1 MIYRILISVLMIST
15 LANCKN
21 QYSSH
26 KEGLIYL
33 KEGENQFLKEYQMN
47 VTFKRMVEDSRCPKD
62 VQCIW
67 AGNAIAEIAFMGT
80 YTRPVIVQLSTTN
93 NKNRGY
99 TNTQR
104 FNGYSITLVNVS
116 PEPTSAKAFKE
127 LKGSYRIALQFKK
140 DTNSNPTTEGT
151 ETTTK

>member
-1 MIYRILISVLMIST
+1 
-15 LANCKN
+15 
-21 QYSSH
+21 
-26 KEGLIYL
+26 
-33 KEGENQFLKEYQMN
+33 MN

-127 LKGSYRIALQFKK
+127 LKGSYQIALQFKK